1 MSKLEAHTIEG
12 IPEEIIKLA
21 IAHQFK
27 VDVMNLDKRVRALKE
42 IFEAPKTDLPYA
54 RKQALRLFEKC
65 VTAGRGDL
73 ANEVH
78 RIMFDP
84 SYEEK
89 RKARQAAVDATKAR
103 YKAAMEQ

>member
-1 MSKLEAHTIEG
+1 MEAHTIEG
-12 IPEEIIKLA
+12 IPEEIIALA
-21 IAHQFK
+21 MRHQFT
-27 VDVMNLDKRVRALKE
+27 VDVANLEKRVRALRE

-73 ANEVH
+73 ANEVQA
-78 RIMFDP
+78 IMFSP
-84 SYEEK
+84 VYEER
-89 RKARQAAVDATKAR
+89 RKARRAAVEATKAR